1 MKKAKFLQDAKLDPS
16 RYYRNPSDIIRD
28 RRLTNNDRFEILDAW
43 ERDARGRRDHADLA
57 EGELEQ
63 LQEVRR
69 VREELERAADSVGS
83 AAPGF
88 RRAEDQA

>member
-57 EGELEQ
+57 GGEPEQ
-63 LQEVRR
+63 LQELRR
-69 VREELERAADSVGS
+69 VREELERAADSTS
-83 AAPGF
+83 AAAPGF